1 MNNKKL
7 TDLTRIIRRVE
18 DLPTLPRVVLKIT
31 ELVNNPKSSARDL
44 ASVIT
49 DDQVLTARLL
59 KFVNSAFY
67 GFPQKISTATDAI
80 VLLGFDAI
88 RNLLLTTSMFD
99 LFSDKNKGNEL
110 KREKLWDHSLGC
122 AVAAKIIGDYM
133 RYDNPEELF
142 VSGLLHDIGK
152 IVEML
157 FLPDDFA
164 RVVSIVENKNILM
177 LTAEDHVL
185 GYTHADVGRL
195 LAERWNLPSRLVNVI
210 ACHHQP
216 GLAGRFS
223 QEAAIVHLA
232 DILCRAMNMGS
243 GGDNKIPLLDK
254 NAWET
259 MQLKLNSVEP
269 IMEEIENQFSDISS
283 AIGWVGIRGL
293 DKNNAGMLE

>member
-1 MNNKKL
+1 MVAKKINKTKL
-7 TDLTRIIRRVE
+7 TDLTRIIRRVD
-18 DLPTLPRVVLKIT
+18 DLPTLPRIVLKIT
-31 ELVNNPKSSARDL
+31 ELINNPKSSARDL
-44 ASVIT
+44 AGVIT

-59 KFVNSAFY
+59 KFVNSSFY
-67 GFPQKISTATDAI
+67 GFPQNISTATDAV

-99 LFSDKNKGNEL
+99 LFSNKNKENEL
-110 KREKLWDHSLGC
+110 KREKMWDHSLGC
-122 AVAAKIIGDYM
+122 AVAAKVIGGYV

-164 RVVSIVENKNILM
+164 EVVSMVENKNILM
-177 LTAEDHVL
+177 WAAEDHVL

-195 LAERWNLPSRLVNVI
+195 LAERWNLPSKLVTVI

-216 GLAGRFS
+216 GLAGGFS
-223 QEAAIVHLA
+223 QEAAIVHIA
-232 DILCRAMNMGS
+232 DILCRAMNIGS
-243 GGDNKIPLLDK
+243 GGDNKIPPLDK

-259 MQLKLNSVEP
+259 IQLKLSAIEP
-269 IMEEIENQFSDISS
+269 IMQEIENQFRDISLS
-283 AIGWVGIRGL
+283 IG
-293 DKNNAGMLE
+293 

>member
-1 MNNKKL
+1 MNKTKL

-18 DLPTLPRVVLKIT
+18 DLPTLPRIVLKIT
-31 ELVNNPKSSARDL
+31 ELINNPKSSARDL
-44 ASVIT
+44 AGVIT

-59 KFVNSAFY
+59 KFVNSSFY
-67 GFPQKISTATDAI
+67 GFPQNISTATDAI

-99 LFSDKNKGNEL
+99 LFSNKNKENEL
-110 KREKLWDHSLGC
+110 KREKMWDHSLGC
-122 AVAAKIIGDYM
+122 AVAAKVIGDYI

-164 RVVSIVENKNILM
+164 GVVSMVENKNILM
-177 LTAEDHVL
+177 LAAEDHVL
-185 GYTHADVGRL
+185 GYNHADVGRL
-195 LAERWNLPSRLVNVI
+195 LAERWNLPSKLVTVI

-216 GLAGRFS
+216 GLAGRFL

-232 DILCRAMNMGS
+232 DILCRAMNIGS
-243 GGDNKIPLLDK
+243 GGDNKIPPLDK

-259 MQLKLNSVEP
+259 IQLKLSAIEP
-269 IMEEIENQFSDISS
+269 IMQEIENQFRDISS
-283 AIGWVGIRGL
+283 SIG
-293 DKNNAGMLE
+293 

>member
-1 MNNKKL
+1 MFAKKMNNKKL

-18 DLPTLPRVVLKIT
+18 DLPTLPRIVLKIT
-31 ELVNNPKSSARDL
+31 ELVNNPKSSAKDL
-44 ASVIT
+44 ARVVT

-59 KFVNSAFY
+59 KFVNSSFY
-67 GFPQKISTATDAI
+67 AFPQNISTVTDAI

-99 LFSDKNKGNEL
+99 LFSNKNKENEL
-110 KREKLWDHSLGC
+110 KRERMWDHSLGC
-122 AVAAKIIGDYM
+122 AVAAKVIGDHM

-164 RVVSIVENKNILM
+164 RVVSMVENKNILM
-177 LTAEDHVL
+177 LAAEDHVL

-195 LAERWNLPSRLVNVI
+195 LAERWNLPSKLVNVI
-210 ACHHQP
+210 AYHHQP

-243 GGDNKIPLLDK
+243 GGDNKIPPLDK

-259 MQLKLNSVEP
+259 IQLKLSAIEP
-269 IMEEIENQFSDISS
+269 IMKETENQFRDISS
-283 AIGWVGIRGL
+283 SIG
-293 DKNNAGMLE
+293 

>member
-1 MNNKKL
+1 MVKKKINSTKL

-18 DLPTLPRVVLKIT
+18 DLPTLPRIVLKIT
-31 ELVNNPKSSARDL
+31 ELVNNPKSSVRDL
-44 ASVIT
+44 AGVIT

-59 KFVNSAFY
+59 KFVNSSFY
-67 GFPQKISTATDAI
+67 GFPQNISTATDAI

-99 LFSDKNKGNEL
+99 LFSNKNKENEL
-110 KREKLWDHSLGC
+110 KREKMWDHSLGC
-122 AVAAKIIGDYM
+122 AVAAKVIGDYV

-164 RVVSIVENKNILM
+164 GVVSMVENKNILM
-177 LTAEDHVL
+177 LAAEDHVL

-195 LAERWNLPSRLVNVI
+195 LAERWNLPSRLVTVI

-232 DILCRAMNMGS
+232 DILCRAMNIGS
-243 GGDNKIPLLDK
+243 GGDNKIPPLDK

-259 MQLKLNSVEP
+259 IQLKLSAIEP
-269 IMEEIENQFSDISS
+269 IMQEIENQFGNISS
-283 AIGWVGIRGL
+283 SIG
-293 DKNNAGMLE
+293 